1 MLTKDDYDD
10 DFLVDDN
17 LHTILADS
25 ALQEKPASLFEFFDV
40 DPSAQNPTKEIT
52 EDDTLKNIMIDSID
66 EIEKS
71 ESGEIDRFEDGT
83 EKSCQTFAIA
93 TETKKLFEQICKNN
107 YTTPSCFLRNV
118 CQRLVD
124 SYYGKRKPLI

>member
-1 MLTKDDYDD
+1 MLTDDDYM
-10 DFLVDDN
+10 LEDN
-17 LHTILADS
+17 LHTILSQS
-25 ALQEKPASLFEFFDV
+25 ALQEKPSSLFDFC
-40 DPSAQNPTKEIT
+40 DPSAEANPNAYS
-52 EDDTLKNIMIDSID
+52 EDDTLRDVMIESID

-71 ESGEIDRFEDGT
+71 ESGEIDRFDDSS

-124 SYYGKRKPLI
+124 SYYGKKKTT